1 MKMQN
6 PGPDSRTAIPKT
18 PGAMAKSLDFKK
30 LHTALGDLWT
40 QNRKGGSVLIG
51 WNIGILEQ
59 TRD

>member
-40 QNRKGGSVLIG
+40 QNRKGGVCA
-51 WNIGILEQ
+51 NRLEH
-59 TRD
+59 RDSGTD